1 MWNLGRTLPRA
12 WPWHNRKDEATVV
25 GRMMLSTAGWWARPG
40 LGSSTKRTC
49 FRCKYFVHGL
59 STFGINS
66 ILHHIQNI
74 PSIITTIIILTILNM
89 EEMVIRVFAQ
99 CMLTPVIPSPAG
111 DPRSLPD
118 NAFVPPALNN
128 HQGLWTLRD
137 YHDEE
142 IGVGKLI
149 QQIGS
154 GRKFAHFT
162 VCLLL
167 VLPHKEFW
175 KKTRSRFRDWSF
187 SQWWALLCGSS
198 ITRYC
203 SHNQAINFTLVGH
216 SMRFSI
222 AAMMIKGSS
231 KNIKMVDF
239 CVKHL

>member
-40 LGSSTKRTC
+40 LGSWTKQTC
-49 FRCKYFVHGL
+49 LGCKYFCARLIDIWYQLH
-59 STFGINS
+59 STS
-66 ILHHIQNI
+66 YI
-74 PSIITTIIILTILNM
+74 PSIIISIILTILDM

-137 YHDEE
+137 YHEEE

-167 VLPHKEFW
+167 VLPLKEFW
-175 KKTRSRFRDWSF
+175 K
-187 SQWWALLCGSS
+187 
-198 ITRYC
+198 
-203 SHNQAINFTLVGH
+203 
-216 SMRFSI
+216 
-222 AAMMIKGSS
+222 
-231 KNIKMVDF
+231 
-239 CVKHL
+239 

>member
-1 MWNLGRTLPRA
+1 
-12 WPWHNRKDEATVV
+12 
-25 GRMMLSTAGWWARPG
+25 
-40 LGSSTKRTC
+40 
-49 FRCKYFVHGL
+49 
-59 STFGINS
+59 
-66 ILHHIQNI
+66 
-74 PSIITTIIILTILNM
+74 M

-154 GRKFAHFT
+154 GRKSAHFT

-175 KKTRSRFRDWSF
+175 KKTGSRFRDWWF

-216 SMRFSI
+216 FSDFI
-222 AAMMIKGSS
+222 VQLHVYLWSRPQDLAENRLCRCQAQGVANEADDAATKEQSP
-231 KNIKMVDF
+231 VP
-239 CVKHL
+239 

>member
-1 MWNLGRTLPRA
+1 
-12 WPWHNRKDEATVV
+12 
-25 GRMMLSTAGWWARPG
+25 
-40 LGSSTKRTC
+40 
-49 FRCKYFVHGL
+49 
-59 STFGINS
+59 
-66 ILHHIQNI
+66 
-74 PSIITTIIILTILNM
+74 M

-128 HQGLWTLRD
+128 HQGLWTPRD
-137 YHDEE
+137 YDEEE

-162 VCLLL
+162 VCMLL

-175 KKTRSRFRDWSF
+175 KKTGSRFRDWWF

-203 SHNQAINFTLVGH
+203 SHNQAINFTLVCH
-216 SMRFSI
+216 PMRSTI

-231 KNIKMVDF
+231 KNIKIVNF
-239 CVKHL
+239 CAKNL